1 MSIDREQHESCPQ
14 VLLSCS
20 LRSCKVIQASEVG
33 EFPGRMRDARLQ
45 LQSEKTQ
52 TNLVPVSVVFKS

>member
-20 LRSCKVIQASEVG
+20 LRPCQVIQASEVG

-45 LQSEKTQ
+45 QSKKRQ
-52 TNLVPVSVVFKS
+52 TSLALDSVAI